1 MKLGSEN
8 PKKVALTGV
17 LMVVALALFGF
28 MVFNGKGSATVPLSA
43 ADEQPPRTVH
53 VQADASFDPSVH
65 TGLLR
70 ASEGMMY
77 AGTGNNPFAIRN
89 DPPPPRKCAQFG
101 ELSGGLPW
109 CHEITIPGP
118 PKAAEIPLIFFGF
131 ASKPGEPK
139 TIFLSH
145 DQDIFIAREG
155 DIVDRRYRIVHINP
169 GSVEV
174 QDVLDSNAEPQTI
187 GLKT

>member
-1 MKLGSEN
+1 MKLGAEN
-8 PKKVALTGV
+8 RKKVILTAT
-17 LMVVALALFGF
+17 LMVIALAFF
-28 MVFNGKGSATVPLSA
+28 VYMVFGGSGSGTVPLGA
-43 ADEQPPRTVH
+43 ADEQSQRRAH
-53 VQADASFDPSVH
+53 VQADASFDPSVR
-65 TGLLR
+65 TDLLR
-70 ASEGMMY
+70 DSEGMIY
-77 AGTGNNPFAIRN
+77 AGTGNNPFAMRS
-89 DPPPPRKCAQFG
+89 DPPPPPKCAPAG
-101 ELSGGLPW
+101 ESSRGLPW

-118 PKAAEIPLIFFGF
+118 PKAAEIPLTFFGF
-131 ASKPGEPK
+131 ASKLGEPK

-145 DQDIFIAREG
+145 DQDIFIAKEG